1 MPCASMDEKHINS
14 EDENKKDY
22 FQSYDD
28 FEVIYDLSYPR
39 NFLSNTIYFCI
50 IPLNDLIDICN
61 LNLKVH
67 RLMLEDRPRTLAYKN
82 AIEANDAVK
91 NKIVLGIT

>member
-1 MPCASMDEKHINS
+1 MINYRVKTLTILFVDEFILSYTCFGLIKLFLFLRSKSINQVLCASMDEKHING

-39 NFLSNTIYFCI
+39 NVF
-50 IPLNDLIDICN
+50 
-61 LNLKVH
+61 
-67 RLMLEDRPRTLAYKN
+67 
-82 AIEANDAVK
+82 
-91 NKIVLGIT
+91 

>member
-1 MPCASMDEKHINS
+1 MDEKHING

-39 NFLSNTIYFCI
+39 NVFWSNTITVFSFASFHETI
-50 IPLNDLIDICN
+50 
-61 LNLKVH
+61 
-67 RLMLEDRPRTLAYKN
+67 
-82 AIEANDAVK
+82 
-91 NKIVLGIT
+91 

>member
-28 FEVIYDLSYPR
+28 FEVIYDVSYPR
-39 NFLSNTIYFCI
+39 LLSNTMYFHQTI
-50 IPLNDLIDICN
+50 
-61 LNLKVH
+61 
-67 RLMLEDRPRTLAYKN
+67 
-82 AIEANDAVK
+82 
-91 NKIVLGIT
+91 

>member
-1 MPCASMDEKHINS
+1 MDEKHINS

-39 NFLSNTIYFCI
+39 NFLSNTIYSFASF
-50 IPLNDLIDICN
+50 
-61 LNLKVH
+61 H
-67 RLMLEDRPRTLAYKN
+67 
-82 AIEANDAVK
+82 
-91 NKIVLGIT
+91 